1 MLRIENGRASRRYPN
16 ASAAILWSTWSGCT
30 KLKPHG
36 VLNFFRLVMG
46 RNGSL
51 DFNFNFFFRATGRRF
66 ARCMGAPRSIRPPM
80 GPKEGGL
87 RHPSPR
93 PIKRREAP
101 HLRLFKRAVNA
112 RAVNTESF
120 GDLSGAPLPC
130 AFIWRTCAASIEA
143 GRPL

>member
-1 MLRIENGRASRRYPN
+1 MYGGHRAPL
-16 ASAAILWSTWSGCT
+16 A
-30 KLKPHG
+30 
-36 VLNFFRLVMG
+36 
-46 RNGSL
+46 
-51 DFNFNFFFRATGRRF
+51 
-66 ARCMGAPRSIRPPM
+66 PPM

-87 RHPSPR
+87 RPPFPR

-112 RAVNTESF
+112 RAGEYRELWRSQWR
-120 GDLSGAPLPC
+120 PMPC